1 MRWWFRKKPSA
12 PAIPAYQPIEFKH
25 LEPKD
30 PAYVVTEKEM
40 SETGMFRLFPW
51 KKPKG

>member
-1 MRWWFRKKPSA
+1 MTWFRKKPPT
-12 PAIPAYQPIEFKH
+12 PAILPYAPLPLFQPPK
-25 LEPKD
+25 PKD